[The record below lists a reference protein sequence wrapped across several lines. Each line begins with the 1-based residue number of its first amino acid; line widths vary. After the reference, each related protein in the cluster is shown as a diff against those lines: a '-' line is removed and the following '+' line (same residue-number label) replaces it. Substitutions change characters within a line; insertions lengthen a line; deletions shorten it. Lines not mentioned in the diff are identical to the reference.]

1 MLTSED
7 WTVAKSLF
15 AGAME
20 VSPEERSAFLRSRGS
35 VPPAVLAEVER
46 LLQSE
51 EPVKNRPEALSKAK
65 STLAQESLVLS
76 RFVIRRLLGRGGM
89 GEVYLAWDRALEQH
103 VALKTVPS
111 EHIGDPL
118 FSTRLEQEIRAARR
132 VQHENVCKLYDLHY
146 EEALGLTFLT
156 MEFLDGP
163 TLSERL
169 RDGALTVPEVEEL
182 AGQLAKGLDAIH
194 EAGVVHRDLKPSNLF
209 LLPRAVLADFGL
221 AFDAGRPVTETLTN
235 FGPTAIVGT
244 PSYMAPEQ
252 LLGHKTGF
260 PADIHAFGAVLFEAF
275 SGKRAFNGDTPLAV
289 ALRRLS
295 DEALPTDPSIPKGW
309 MRAIHCCLERDAEKR
324 PATAAE
330 VLRIARSK
338 YRARISRRALVIGGG
353 AILAGGVVGVGYK
366 LSRPWAPQSAEAT
379 HHMKLGLEYAKRTTN
394 REMLAAIREFEQ
406 AVKLAPDFAE
416 AWAYLSDS
424 YCAAASHVALP
435 RGEARPKAE
444 AAARRALQLDPAQ
457 GLAHASLA
465 YVLSTD
471 FNRWAQAGPSFELA
485 IAKSPKEP
493 VIRSRYASYLG
504 RRKRFEEA
512 VSMARSAVAL
522 EPGQFRFQMQLAA
535 ELFRARRFP
544 ELLAHMQDVVEM
556 HATQA
561 DGYLTLCRAFEKNGK
576 LAEAEG
582 ALSTAERLF
591 SETDMTA
598 YRASLRSAQG
608 RMEDARR
615 LADQYLE
622 GWRLGKHESNTTAGV
637 EGSLGRTEN
646 VFSIIDEGLARP
658 DDTVLAIPSNPYL
671 AYLDNDPRMQR
682 ICRRLDLP
690 GMGNN

>member
-1 MLTSED
+1 MLTAED
-7 WTVAKSLF
+7 WTVVKSLF

-20 VSPEERSAFLRSRGS
+20 LSSQERSAWLRSQGS
-35 VPPAVLAEVER
+35 VPPAVLEEVER
-46 LLQSE
+46 LLQGQQS
-51 EPVKNRPEALSKAK
+51 VKKQPEAPSKAK
-65 STLAQESLVLS
+65 PTFSQDSLVLS
-76 RFVIRRLLGRGGM
+76 RFSIRRLLGRGGM
-89 GEVYLAWDRALEQH
+89 GEVYLAWDRVLEQH
-103 VALKTVPS
+103 VALKTVSS
-111 EHIGDPL
+111 EHIGDAL

-169 RDGALTVPEVEEL
+169 REGALTVPEVEQL
-182 AGQLAKGLDAIH
+182 AEQLAKGLDAIH
-194 EAGVVHRDLKPSNLF
+194 AAGIVHRDLKPSNLF

-221 AFDAGRPVTETLTN
+221 AFDVGRPVTETLTN

-260 PADIHAFGAVLFEAF
+260 RADIHAFGAVLFEAF
-275 SGKRAFNGDTPLAV
+275 SGRRAFTGETPLAV

-330 VLRIARSK
+330 VLQIARSK
-338 YRARISRRALVIGGG
+338 PRGAISRRALVVSGGV
-353 AILAGGVVGVGYK
+353 ILAVSAVGVGYK
-366 LSRPWAPQSAEAT
+366 LSRPGAPRSAEAT

-394 REMLAAIREFEQ
+394 RELLTAIREFEQ

-416 AWAYLSDS
+416 AWAHLSDS
-424 YCAAASHVALP
+424 YCAAANHVALP
-435 RGEARPKAE
+435 RSEARPKAE
-444 AAARRALQLDPAQ
+444 SAARQALKLDPAQ

-471 FNRWAQAGPSFELA
+471 FDRWAQAGEFFQRA
-485 IAKSPKEP
+485 ISKSPKEP
-493 VIRSRYASYLG
+493 VIRSRYAGYLG

-512 VSMARSAVAL
+512 VLMARSAVAL

-544 ELLAHMQDVVEM
+544 ELLAHMQGVVEM
-556 HATQA
+556 HATHA
-561 DGYLTLCRAFEKNGK
+561 DGYLTLCRAFEKTGK
-576 LAEAEG
+576 FAEAEG

-608 RMEDARR
+608 RFVEARR
-615 LADQYLE
+615 LADQYLQ

-637 EGSLGRTEN
+637 EGSLGRTDN
-646 VFSIIDEGLARP
+646 VFSIIEEALARP

-671 AYLDNDPRMQR
+671 AYLDQDPRMQR

-690 GMGNN
+690 A